1 MDPFHDLTGIGPGD
15 NKARMKNLNNKALD
29 LALKALKR
37 TDNAI
42 HKFVSQESLPEP
54 LDCKPGCHY
63 CCYNLPV
70 VTPPEALL
78 MGHHAEQIFTDQEK
92 IEITGRINQILKRID
107 GLSPYEVAMI
117 RHELPCI
124 FLEDAM
130 CLAYEV
136 RPIVCRTCT
145 STSADHCK
153 MIFES
158 RNHRARLKCYQKIRE
173 IYQTFQ
179 EKLVNSCKEMGCQS
193 NLLYVAEAVRDYFK
207 HPGPMEAWIQGEMVF
222 YIR

>member
-1 MDPFHDLTGIGPGD
+1 
-15 NKARMKNLNNKALD
+15 MKNLNNKALD

-78 MGHHAEQIFTDQEK
+78 MGHYVEQTFTDQEK
-92 IEITGRINQILKRID
+92 KEVTGRINLILKRID
-107 GLSPYEVAMI
+107 GFSPYEIAMM

-124 FLEDAM
+124 FLKNEM
-130 CLAYEV
+130 CMVYKV
-136 RPIVCRTCT
+136 RPVVCRTCT

-158 RNHRARLKCYQKIRE
+158 RNHRARLRCYQQIRE
-173 IYQTFQ
+173 IFQTVHSR
-179 EKLVNSCKEMGCQS
+179 LIDRCREMGCQDDA
-193 NLLYVAEAVRDYFK
+193 LPLAEGIRDYFK
-207 HPGPMEAWIQGEMVF
+207 HPNPIEAWLKGETVF
-222 YIR
+222 NIPI